1 MAENDCELILYFVRQ
16 NIRLIG
22 TVMLSIMMFMMV
34 MMLMM
39 MVLMMIAVAV
49 VLAVI
54 MFFSVLSMFL
64 CPWSYWYKFI
74 VESFRYMS
82 P

>member
-1 MAENDCELILYFVRQ
+1 MAEDDCELILYFVRQ

-22 TVMLSIMMFMMV
+22 TVMLSMMMFMMV

-49 VLAVI
+49 LPAVI
-54 MFFSVLSMFL
+54 FFFSL
-64 CPWSYWYKFI
+64 CP
-74 VESFRYMS
+74 
-82 P
+82 